1 MAIYDVCLNIGHGTK
16 SNGVYD
22 PGAVCG
28 NYQEHLIAKDICNN
42 AAAKIKNKGINLH
55 LGEQNY
61 SNNILAGNT
70 YKYKYAISVHLN
82 AGGGTRAE
90 IYCPCRDKNLDIEFY
105 IMSELTKIGL
115 KNGGVK
121 SRDYNSEQT
130 FIRTNGIALGYT
142 DYYGEINKA
151 YSQGV
156 SLDILEVGF
165 IDSSDRDI
173 ILKNI
178 DKIGT
183 IIANAFCMAC
193 DKQVY
198 GLNESTSSSVNINNK
213 FKESDYPMYLFSENW
228 YLHRYSDVANAV
240 KKGSFSSG
248 YEHYI
253 KNGKSEGRLPVPQI
267 PSDYKEGDYLELN
280 PDVKNAVEKGSY
292 TSGMHHFMLYGFKES
307 HRKINKSET
316 NEQAIKRVAELE
328 KEVESLRSK
337 IKDIK
342 DIVK

>member
-1 MAIYDVCLNIGHGTK
+1 MAIYDACLNIGHGTK

-70 YKYKYAISVHLN
+70 YKYKYAMSVHLN

-90 IYCPCRDKNLDIEFY
+90 IYCPCRDKNLNIEFY

-130 FIRTNGIALGYT
+130 FIRTNGVALGYT

-193 DKQVY
+193 DKQAY
-198 GLNESTSSSVNINNK
+198 GLNEGISSSTNINN
-213 FKESDYPMYLFSENW
+213 EGVNRNMYIFSENW
-228 YLHRYSDVANAV
+228 YLKRYPDVAKNATYKNDPYKHYCDFG
-240 KKGSFSSG
+240 KK
-248 YEHYI
+248 
-253 KNGKSEGRLPVPQI
+253 EGRLPI
-267 PSDYKEGDYLELN
+267 PPIPESYIEGDFLELN
-280 PDVKNAVEKGSY
+280 PDIAAAVKKG
-292 TSGMHHFMLYGFKES
+292 TFVSGLHHYLMYSFNEN
-307 HRKINKSET
+307 RRINKNET
-316 NEQAIKRVAELE
+316 EGQAKKRIEELE
-328 KEVESLRSK
+328 KEVENLQSK
-337 IKDIK
+337 LQEVKK
-342 DIVK
+342 IVE

>member
-1 MAIYDVCLNIGHGTK
+1 MSNYDACLNIGHGTK

-28 NYQEHLIAKDICNN
+28 NYQEHLIATDICNN
-42 AAAKIKNKGINLH
+42 AANKIRAKGINLH

-61 SNNILAGNT
+61 SNNILVGNS
-70 YKYKYAISVHLN
+70 YNYKYAMSVHLN

-90 IYCPCRDKNLDIEFY
+90 IYCPCRDKNLDVEFY

-130 FIRTNGIALGYT
+130 FIRTNGVALGYT

-183 IIANAFCMAC
+183 IIANAFCMVC
-193 DKQVY
+193 GKQPY
-198 GLNESTSSSVNINNK
+198 NLNGNVVNNNEN
-213 FKESDYPMYLFSENW
+213 KEEMNYSMYIFSKNW
-228 YLHRYSDVANAV
+228 YLKKYPDVAANKTYKDNPYLHYEKYG
-240 KKGSFSSG
+240 KK
-248 YEHYI
+248 
-253 KNGKSEGRLPVPQI
+253 EGRKPLPPI
-267 PSDYKEGDYLELN
+267 PVEYNEGAYLELN
-280 PDVKNAVEKGSY
+280 KDVAKAVEKGSFV
-292 TSGMHHFMLYGFKES
+292 SGIDHYMQYGFCENRRICKDD
-307 HRKINKSET
+307 NDV
-316 NEQAIKRVAELE
+316 AIRKRVAELE
-328 KEVESLRSK
+328 LKLEEIKK
-337 IKDIK
+337 IVD
-342 DIVK
+342 